1 MSKRHI
7 GYLEHLK
14 SDVSQNGM
22 VPNAVLV
29 GNKELLAKTQ
39 EFLDYVLDHQDES
52 GWLGPEVNTT
62 KPRMLWGRYALTFH
76 LCY

>member
-1 MSKRHI
+1 
-7 GYLEHLK
+7 
-14 SDVSQNGM
+14 M

-29 GNKELLAKTQ
+29 GDETLLAKTQ

-62 KPRMLWGRYALTFH
+62 KPRMLWGR
-76 LCY
+76 